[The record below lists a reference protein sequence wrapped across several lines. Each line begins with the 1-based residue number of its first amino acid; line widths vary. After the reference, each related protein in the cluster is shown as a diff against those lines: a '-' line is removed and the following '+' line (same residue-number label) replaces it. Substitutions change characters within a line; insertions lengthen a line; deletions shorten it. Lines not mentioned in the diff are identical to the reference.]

1 MEKNPKLTIV
11 NKTDYSED
19 RVLAYRNKTSVEIF
33 PIAKEV
39 GFNDFAYTYTEII
52 AIGKKLE
59 ELIQKETLA
68 WIREEVGKIKECQF
82 IIFPIF
88 FLQMWSRS
96 QYIYYV
102 SNESLIEDIVL
113 KSYLELYL
121 RSLNESRSHKF
132 IQVIKKRMVE
142 LIKRKQQ
149 KPQ

>member
-1 MEKNPKLTIV
+1 
-11 NKTDYSED
+11 
-19 RVLAYRNKTSVEIF
+19 
-33 PIAKEV
+33 V
-39 GFNDFAYTYTEII
+39 GE
-52 AIGKKLE
+52 
-59 ELIQKETLA
+59 
-68 WIREEVGKIKECQF
+68 IKECQF

-121 RSLNESRSHKF
+121 RSLNESRSHRF